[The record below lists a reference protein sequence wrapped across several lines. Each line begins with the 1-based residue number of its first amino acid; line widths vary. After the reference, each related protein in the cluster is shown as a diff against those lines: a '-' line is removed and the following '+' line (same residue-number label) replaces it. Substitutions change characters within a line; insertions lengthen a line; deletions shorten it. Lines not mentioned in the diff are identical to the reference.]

1 MRTFPDALSFCI
13 AAATSALTG
22 RRYLSCLWELT
33 YRCTARCGICNYW
46 RRKDQPDRELSLP
59 EIQRGLDRVFAHGC
73 RLVNFTG
80 GEPTLRVDLENI
92 VAHASRL
99 GMWVSMVTN
108 GSGLTRDRVR
118 RLRKAGLD
126 NLLVSLDSASPAE
139 HDEQRGVVGSFQRVE
154 ECVHWIRDEFLRGHR
169 TGGVMCV
176 ITRRNRYQLTDVI
189 EFARERGVFVLF
201 QPYHA
206 NKTGDA
212 DPAPDAGPSLVRELT
227 SQAGGHRV
235 VLNTRSYLRGFGRP
249 LNAADRPPCHA
260 GHKYFSVDPY
270 GRLHPCVDM
279 PAVGS
284 ILSDEITVV
293 RSRAAQEMVANCQGC
308 WYCFRG
314 ESDTALTAAGCLEK
328 AWLGLAVVRHNAARK
343 LRRSSGGER
352 NIAARSQQ
360 EQDSEPRLRR
370 SGSRP

>member
-1 MRTFPDALSFCI
+1 MRTFPDAVAFCVS
-13 AAATSALTG
+13 AATSALTG

-33 YRCTARCGICNYW
+33 YRCNARCGICNYW
-46 RRKDQPDRELSLP
+46 RRKDHPDSELSLQ
-59 EIQRGLDRVFAHGC
+59 EIKQGLDRVFAYGC

-80 GEPTLRVDLENI
+80 GEPTLRDDLDDI

-108 GSGLTRDRVR
+108 GSRLTRDRVR
-118 RLRKAGLD
+118 RLREVGLD

-139 HDEQRGVVGSFQRVE
+139 HDEQRGVAGSFRRVD
-154 ECVHWIRDEFLRGHR
+154 ECARWIRDEFLRGHR

-176 ITRRNRYQLTDVI
+176 ITRRNRHQLTDVI

-201 QPYHA
+201 QPYHT
-206 NKTGDA
+206 NKTGEA
-212 DPAPDAGPSLVRELT
+212 DRVPDVGPSLVRELA
-227 SQAGGHRV
+227 SRADGDRV
-235 VLNTRSYLRGFGRP
+235 VLNTRSYLRGLGRP
-249 LNAADRPPCHA
+249 PNAADRPACHA
-260 GHKYFSVDPY
+260 GYKYFSVDPY

-279 PAVGS
+279 PAVGN

-328 AWLGLAVVRHNAARK
+328 AWLGLAVVRHNAALK
-343 LRRSSGGER
+343 LRTSSGG
-352 NIAARSQQ
+352 ARTIEADRQQ
-360 EQDSEPRLRR
+360 EQHAGPRPGR
-370 SGSRP
+370 SG